1 MDVVVQ
7 GRHCAVTDRFRRQ
20 VKDKIARL
28 DRFASRVIRLE
39 VEVSKEHTRMASR
52 SERVELT
59 VYWRGPLVRA
69 EATADDRFA
78 ALDLALDK
86 LLARLRKAADRRRVH
101 HGARTPMSVARA
113 MAGPLA
119 GTTASVRSLN
129 GLHQTADTEAT
140 DTEATDTEANPVA
153 GEDSTEL
160 PDVEIVAG
168 MQVMGDGPL
177 VVREKVHAARPMT
190 LDQALYEMEL
200 VGHDFY
206 LFIDAQTHRASVV
219 YRRRGYDYGVI
230 RLQATDAA
238 DLAGSHEMGTDEV
251 GTDEVGTDEVG
262 THEVGTH
269 IADSA
274 KAAVT
279 ASADRRR

>member
-1 MDVVVQ
+1 VDVVVQ

-39 VEVSKEHTRMASR
+39 VEVSKEHTRMAAR

-69 EATADDRFA
+69 EAAADDRFA

-101 HGARTPMSVARA
+101 HGSRTPMSVARA
-113 MAGPLA
+113 TAGALA
-119 GTTASVRSLN
+119 GTGASVSTLN
-129 GLHQTADTEAT
+129 GLHRPADAAPDEET
-140 DTEATDTEANPVA
+140 DSDRADGAPEVETVA
-153 GEDSTEL
+153 GIE
-160 PDVEIVAG
+160 
-168 MQVMGDGPL
+168 VMGDGPL

-206 LFIDAQTHRASVV
+206 LFIDAESHRASVV

-230 RLQATDAA
+230 RLEGVDATAA
-238 DLAGSHEMGTDEV
+238 
-251 GTDEVGTDEVG
+251 
-262 THEVGTH
+262 
-269 IADSA
+269 A
-274 KAAVT
+274 KPVAA
-279 ASADRRR
+279 AAAERRR